1 MSSVQLLR
9 RASPL
14 VRLLVLSQLAFN
26 TGFYLVLPFLAVHLA
41 SDLALA
47 AGTVALVLGL
57 RTASQQGLF
66 VVGGVLADRFG
77 PRPLVLT
84 GCAVRVVGFVL
95 LGTTT
100 SATGVIAGALLTGVA
115 AAMFS
120 PAVESELARAAGTPG
135 AGLDRREAFGLFSVA
150 GQVGA
155 LAGPVLG
162 SALLLVGFRVT
173 CLVAAAVFVV
183 VLVGHWRLLPRR
195 AGASDRG
202 TGRAGG
208 AGGADDEQRPP
219 LVAGVAAALREPVF
233 LAVALAQAGYL
244 VVYNQLYLT
253 LPLELDR
260 AGVPRDTADVA
271 VGVLFAASAALVVV
285 GQMPVLRWTSHRW
298 TAPTAL
304 LVGHGLLVAAVLAGA
319 ASRQVG
325 GATAALAGAAALVV
339 LVTAGQVLLM
349 PVGRDVVAALSPARD
364 LGARYGLVS
373 TCGGVAVL
381 LGSWLVGSVVDAS
394 DPTGPARALPWL
406 LLASFPLLSAGL
418 VAGVRRHL
426 RSEPAEAPPVDEPPR
441 DDRVTARTDSATREA
456 AGASTAQGAR
466 ST

>member
-1 MSSVQLLR
+1 MSSIRLLR

-66 VVGGVLADRFG
+66 VVGGILADRFG

-100 SATGVIAGALLTGVA
+100 SAAGVIAGALLTGVA

-120 PAVESELARAAGTPG
+120 PAVESELARVTGAPG

-162 SALLLVGFRVT
+162 SALLLVGFRAA
-173 CLVAAAVFVV
+173 CLSAAAVFVV
-183 VLVGHWRLLPRR
+183 VLLGHWRLLPRR
-195 AGASDRG
+195 D
-202 TGRAGG
+202 RAGG
-208 AGGADDEQRPP
+208 APAESRP
-219 LVAGVAAALREPVF
+219 LVAGAVSALREPVF
-233 LAVALAQAGYL
+233 VAVALAQAGYL

-260 AGVPRDTADVA
+260 AGMARDTADVA
-271 VGVLFAASAALVVV
+271 VGVLFALSAGLVVLA
-285 GQMPVLRWTSHRW
+285 QMPLLRWASHRW
-298 TAPTAL
+298 TAPAAL
-304 LVGHGLLVAAVLAGA
+304 LAGHALLVAAVLAGA

-325 GATAALAGAAALVV
+325 GASAALVGAVALVV
-339 LVTAGQVLLM
+339 LVTAGQMLLI
-349 PVGRDVVAALSPARD
+349 PVGRDVVAALSPAAD

-373 TCGGVAVL
+373 TFGGIAVL
-381 LGSWLVGSVVDAS
+381 LGSWLVGSVVDAA
-394 DPTGPARALPWL
+394 DPSGAARSLPWL
-406 LLASFPLLSAGL
+406 VLAVVPLASAAL
-418 VAGVRRHL
+418 VLAARRHL
-426 RSEPAEAPPVDEPPR
+426 PALPALPARPSPGADDAEAPPSEDS
-441 DDRVTARTDSATREA
+441 VTASTDSATSEA

>member
-1 MSSVQLLR
+1 MVVVSAVRLLR

-26 TGFYLVLPFLAVHLA
+26 AGFYLVLPFLAVHLA

-84 GCAVRVVGFVL
+84 GCAVRVVGFVV
-95 LGTTT
+95 LGTAS
-100 SATGVIAGALLTGVA
+100 SAGGVITGALLTGVA
-115 AAMFS
+115 AALFS
-120 PAVESELARAAGTPG
+120 PAVESELARAAGAPE
-135 AGLDRREAFGLFSVA
+135 AGLARREAFGLFSVA

-155 LAGPVLG
+155 LGGPVLG
-162 SALLLVGFRVT
+162 SALLLVGFRTT

-183 VLVGHWRLLPRR
+183 VLVAHWRLLPRR
-195 AGASDRG
+195 APDPAVPAGTAAATAADRG
-202 TGRAGG
+202 HLLAG
-208 AGGADDEQRPP
+208 A
-219 LVAGVAAALREPVF
+219 LAAVREPVF

-244 VVYNQLYLT
+244 VVYNQLYLA

-260 AGVPRDTADVA
+260 AGVPRDVADVA
-271 VGVLFAASAALVVV
+271 VGALFALAAGLVVV
-285 GQMPVLRWTSHRW
+285 GQMPALRWAGRRW

-304 LVGHGLLVAAVLAGA
+304 LAGHGLLAAGMLAGA
-319 ASRQVG
+319 VSRQVG
-325 GATAALAGAAALVV
+325 GAVPALVGSAALVV
-339 LVTAGQVLLM
+339 LVAAGQVLLV
-349 PVGRDVVAALSPARD
+349 PVGRDVVAALSPAAD

-381 LGSWLVGSVVDAS
+381 LGSWLVGSVVDVAA
-394 DPTGPARALPWL
+394 PGGPARALPWL
-406 LLASFPLLSAGL
+406 VLALVPAASALLVVL
-418 VAGVRRHL
+418 VRRHL
-426 RSEPAEAPPVDEPPR
+426 VTPPS
-441 DDRVTARTDSATREA
+441 DDTATASTDSATREA
-456 AGASTAQGAR
+456 AGARTAQGAL

>member
-1 MSSVQLLR
+1 MVVVPAVRLLR

-26 TGFYLVLPFLAVHLA
+26 AGFYLVLPFLAVHLA

-77 PRPLVLT
+77 PRPLVLV
-84 GCAVRVVGFVL
+84 GCAVRVVGFVV
-95 LGTTT
+95 LGTSS
-100 SATGVIAGALLTGVA
+100 SASGVITGALLTGVA

-120 PAVESELARAAGTPG
+120 PAVESELARAASAPG
-135 AGLDRREAFGLFSVA
+135 AGLARREAFGLFSVA

-155 LAGPVLG
+155 LGGPVLG
-162 SALLLVGFRVT
+162 SALLLVGFRTT

-183 VLVGHWRLLPRR
+183 VLVAHWRLLPRR
-195 AGASDRG
+195 VHSPGPGSPAATAPGRPHLLAGA
-202 TGRAGG
+202 
-208 AGGADDEQRPP
+208 
-219 LVAGVAAALREPVF
+219 LAALREPVF

-244 VVYNQLYLT
+244 VVYNQLYLA

-260 AGVPRDTADVA
+260 AGVSRAVADVA
-271 VGVLFAASAALVVV
+271 VGVLFALAAGLVVV
-285 GQMPVLRWTSHRW
+285 GQMPALRWTERRW
-298 TAPTAL
+298 TAPTTL
-304 LVGHGLLVAAVLAGA
+304 LTGHGLLAAGLLAGA
-319 ASRQVG
+319 LSRQVG
-325 GATAALAGAAALVV
+325 GAVPALAGSAALVV
-339 LVTAGQVLLM
+339 LVAAGQVLLV
-349 PVGRDVVAALSPARD
+349 PVGRDVVAALSPAAD

-381 LGSWLVGSVVDAS
+381 LGSWGVGSVVDVAAP
-394 DPTGPARALPWL
+394 DGPARALPWL
-406 LLASFPLLSAGL
+406 VLALVPAASALLVVL
-418 VAGVRRHL
+418 VRRHL
-426 RSEPAEAPPVDEPPR
+426 VIPPS
-441 DDRVTARTDSATREA
+441 DDSVTASTDSATREA
-456 AGASTAQGAR
+456 AGARTAQGAL

>member
-1 MSSVQLLR
+1 MSSLHLLR

-100 SATGVIAGALLTGVA
+100 SAAGVIAGALLTGVA

-120 PAVESELARAAGTPG
+120 PAVEAELARAAGTPA

-162 SALLLVGFRVT
+162 SALLLVGFRTT

-183 VLVGHWRLLPRR
+183 VLLGHWRLLPRR
-195 AGASDRG
+195 AAGPAG
-202 TGRAGG
+202 PGG
-208 AGGADDEQRPP
+208 AQGPEP
-219 LVAGVAAALREPVF
+219 LVAGAVAALREPVF

-260 AGVPRDTADVA
+260 AGVARDTADVA
-271 VGVLFAASAALVVV
+271 VGILFAVSAALVVV
-285 GQMPVLRWTSHRW
+285 GQMPVLGWVSHRW
-298 TAPTAL
+298 SAPTAL
-304 LVGHGLLVAAVLAGA
+304 LAGHGLLVAAVLAGA
-319 ASRQVG
+319 VSRQVG

-339 LVTAGQVLLM
+339 LVTAGQVLLL

-373 TCGGVAVL
+373 TCGGAAVL

-394 DPTGPARALPWL
+394 DPAGPARALPWL
-406 LLASFPLLSAGL
+406 VLASFPLLSAVL
-418 VAGVRRHL
+418 VTAVRRHL
-426 RSEPAEAPPVDEPPR
+426 GAAAPSEA
-441 DDRVTARTDSATREA
+441 RVTASTDSATREP
-456 AGASTAQGAR
+456 AGASTAHGAR
-466 ST
+466 SA

>member
-1 MSSVQLLR
+1 MSQQDRPAQLLR
-9 RASPL
+9 RAGPL

-84 GCAVRVVGFVL
+84 GCAVRVVGFVV
-95 LGTTT
+95 LGTSS
-100 SATGVIAGALLTGVA
+100 SAGGVIAGALLTGVA

-120 PAVESELARAAGTPG
+120 PAVESELARAASAPG
-135 AGLDRREAFGLFSVA
+135 AGIARREAFGLFSVA

-155 LAGPVLG
+155 LGGPVLG
-162 SALLLVGFRVT
+162 SVLLLVGFRAT

-183 VLVGHWRLLPRR
+183 VLAAHWRLLPRR
-195 AGASDRG
+195 TPGP
-202 TGRAGG
+202 AGG
-208 AGGADDEQRPP
+208 ATAGERERPHLAAGA
-219 LVAGVAAALREPVF
+219 LAALREPLFVV
-233 LAVALAQAGYL
+233 VALSQAGYL
-244 VVYNQLYLT
+244 LVYHQLYLT

-260 AGVPRDTADVA
+260 AGVSRGVADVA
-271 VGVLFAASAALVVV
+271 VGVLFALAAALVVV
-285 GQMPVLRWTSHRW
+285 AQIPALRWTGRRW
-298 TAPTAL
+298 SSPTT
-304 LVGHGLLVAAVLAGA
+304 LVAGHGLLVAGMLAGA
-319 ASRQVG
+319 LSRQVG
-325 GATAALAGAAALVV
+325 GVAAALVGSALLVV
-339 LVTAGQVLLM
+339 LVAAGQMLLV
-349 PVGRDVVAALSPARD
+349 PVGRDVVAALSPPAD

-381 LGSWLVGSVVDAS
+381 LGSWLVGTVVDVAAP
-394 DPTGPARALPWL
+394 DGPARALPWL
-406 LLASFPLLSAGL
+406 VLAAVPAVSTLLVL
-418 VAGVRRHL
+418 GVRRRLVTPH
-426 RSEPAEAPPVDEPPR
+426 P
-441 DDRVTARTDSATREA
+441 DDDGEDSDDAVTASTDRATREA
-456 AGASTAQGAR
+456 AGARTTQGAL

>member
-1 MSSVQLLR
+1 MSSVRLLR

-84 GCAVRVVGFVL
+84 GCAVRVAGFVL
-95 LGTTT
+95 LATTT
-100 SATGVIAGALLTGVA
+100 SAAGVIAGALLTGVA

-120 PAVESELARAAGTPG
+120 PAVESELARAAGAPG

-162 SALLLVGFRVT
+162 SALLLVGFRAT

-183 VLVGHWRLLPRR
+183 VLLGHWRLLPRR
-195 AGASDRG
+195 AGDADGRVDR
-202 TGRAGG
+202 
-208 AGGADDEQRPP
+208 ADDEQRPP
-219 LVAGVAAALREPVF
+219 LVAGAAAALREPVF

-260 AGVPRDTADVA
+260 AGVPRDTADAA

-298 TAPTAL
+298 SAPTAL
-304 LVGHGLLVAAVLAGA
+304 LAGHGLLVAAVLAGA

-325 GATAALAGAAALVV
+325 GPVAALAGAAALVV

-394 DPTGPARALPWL
+394 DAAGPARALPWL
-406 LLASFPLLSAGL
+406 VLAVFPLLSAGL

-426 RSEPAEAPPVDEPPR
+426 GTPVDEPPS
-441 DDRVTARTDSATREA
+441 DDRVTASTDSATREA